1 MGVRI
6 SRPPPIK
13 TLATGIQAWRFFG
26 VVILTTPLSVINMNA
41 AKALGLTV
49 LPTVLARAD
58 HMLE

>member
-1 MGVRI
+1 
-6 SRPPPIK
+6 
-13 TLATGIQAWRFFG
+13 
-26 VVILTTPLSVINMNA
+26 VILTTPLSVINMNA